1 MGIRRTEEFR
11 SEAVR
16 IALTS
21 GLSHKQVAADL
32 AIGVYTLGKWITRNN
47 HTDLMSGPHHDKD
60 KELARLRKENKT
72 WSEDRAILKKATAFF
87 ASPRV

>member
-21 GLSHKQVAADL
+21 GLTDTLARIADHM
-32 AIGVYTLGKWITRNN
+32 ITRID
-47 HTDLMSGPHHDKD
+47 DLLPWRYAETS
-60 KELARLRKENKT
+60 A
-72 WSEDRAILKKATAFF
+72 
-87 ASPRV
+87 

>member
-1 MGIRRTEEFR
+1 MGIGRTEEFR

-32 AIGVYTLGKWITRNN
+32 GHWPVYIRQV
-47 HTDLMSGPHHDKD
+47 DYQS
-60 KELARLRKENKT
+60 
-72 WSEDRAILKKATAFF
+72 
-87 ASPRV
+87 